1 MGKRRVVGAVALGLI
16 LFGGAF
22 VASNWTNIK
31 RLQTVNTLFDADKI
45 VHNFSHMDEAFLHHD
60 LKGST
65 SPHLWEKDIQPLP
78 ETVSI
83 AGSERSLETVLA
95 LSLIHI

>member
-1 MGKRRVVGAVALGLI
+1 MGKRRVVGAITLGLI

-45 VHNFSHMDEAFLHHD
+45 V
-60 LKGST
+60 
-65 SPHLWEKDIQPLP
+65 
-78 ETVSI
+78 
-83 AGSERSLETVLA
+83 
-95 LSLIHI
+95 